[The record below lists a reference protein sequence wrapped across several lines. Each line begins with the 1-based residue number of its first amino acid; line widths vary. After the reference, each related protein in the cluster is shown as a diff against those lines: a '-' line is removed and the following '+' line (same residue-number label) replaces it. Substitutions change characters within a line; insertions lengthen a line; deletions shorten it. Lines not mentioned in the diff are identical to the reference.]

1 MNLIRRNING
11 YTPTTVEQFFDRFF
25 NESLNNDYGS
35 FTPGVDIAET
45 EKGFEIELA
54 VPGFNKKDFNI
65 ELNDGLLTVS
75 GERKMKDEQNG
86 KNFYALQTAYGTFK
100 KSFQLPDH
108 VKGDAIEASYVD
120 GMLNLVIP
128 KDETKKLVNKISV
141 K

>member
-35 FTPGVDIAET
+35 FTPVWTLQKQKRALKLNWPFLGSI
-45 EKGFEIELA
+45 
-54 VPGFNKKDFNI
+54 KDFNI

-100 KSFQLPDH
+100 SPFSCP
-108 VKGDAIEASYVD
+108 I
-120 GMLNLVIP
+120 M
-128 KDETKKLVNKISV
+128 
-141 K
+141 